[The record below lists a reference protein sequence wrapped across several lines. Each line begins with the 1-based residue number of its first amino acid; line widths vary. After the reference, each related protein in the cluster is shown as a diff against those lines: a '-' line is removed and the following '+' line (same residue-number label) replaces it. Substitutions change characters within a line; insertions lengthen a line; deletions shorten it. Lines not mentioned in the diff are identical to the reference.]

1 MGSRGSRVFYNLLTV
16 REVTDAGGC
25 PTPGE
30 VPDRVGP
37 YVGSPVAFFRVKS
50 VAETSQDPRK
60 PEASPVSEDA
70 STRAGSAAQF
80 DARQQ
85 RVMAVSQ

>member
-30 VPDRVGP
+30 VPDSVGP
-37 YVGSPVAFFRVKS
+37 YVGSPVAFFRKRTTTT
-50 VAETSQDPRK
+50 ATTTTPRMI
-60 PEASPVSEDA
+60 
-70 STRAGSAAQF
+70 R
-80 DARQQ
+80 
-85 RVMAVSQ
+85 